1 MVLEPQTPGVTPDP
15 AAGGQPQAQ
24 AQAPAGPVVDPERG
38 SYDPNALPPD
48 PMNQQELQG
57 PIPYERF
64 SEVNNRVKVME
75 QQIAERDRQL
85 QLYSAQLAQQNQGQ
99 QPMPQQQGPP
109 PPDPIAEQIQGMID
123 DEYADEQTK
132 KTGQA
137 LLAMNNRVNQQAA
150 MNAWM
155 AAHPDYGTLVGSPQ
169 QFADPIQNVL
179 NIDPM
184 IGNDIA
190 QSANP
195 MQTAYNYARVYQTVQ
210 QQAAQQQPPGQP
222 PAPQVPQ
229 AGPIPNQIHPS
240 AITAFN
246 QARQPMSPANAGSGA
261 GFNRAHRYSNMSEQE
276 FANHRANVVAGQ
288 R

>member
-1 MVLEPQTPGVTPDP
+1 
-15 AAGGQPQAQ
+15 
-24 AQAPAGPVVDPERG
+24 
-38 SYDPNALPPD
+38 
-48 PMNQQELQG
+48 
-57 PIPYERF
+57 
-64 SEVNNRVKVME
+64 
-75 QQIAERDRQL
+75 
-85 QLYSAQLAQQNQGQ
+85 
-99 QPMPQQQGPP
+99 
-109 PPDPIAEQIQGMID
+109 MID